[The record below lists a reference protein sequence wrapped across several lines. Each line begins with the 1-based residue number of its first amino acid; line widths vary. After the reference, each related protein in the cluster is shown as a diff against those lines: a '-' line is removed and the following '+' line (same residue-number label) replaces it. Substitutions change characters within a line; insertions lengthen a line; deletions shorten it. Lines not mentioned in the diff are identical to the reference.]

1 MDTHLIRLSS
11 PIGAG
16 FGRVDRNEVLS
27 ALPDG
32 SQITTELH
40 INLLHLSESDPQ
52 FWHRAVSTI
61 QAEVETWRSTW
72 IHTEMTSHSS
82 VFAFAP
88 IPLLMVL
95 GRALGEH
102 HPCDL
107 YQRHRTPPTW
117 CWPSDVHSA
126 PPLDIEVRR
135 PPGRVRGQHAI
146 ALLSL
151 SGSVD
156 HQTALDAA
164 RARGAEGDIGVWEV
178 AASGSAVDIIKSPEH
193 IHTFWQKW
201 REALGHIHDKLG
213 DQGEVHVF
221 PALPIPLAIEVGRR
235 MLPGADPTL
244 HIYDRDRL
252 CGSHGQH
259 YRLSF
264 VGGNVQFLDHRETSM
279 KLPID
284 LKKRLRAA
292 IEDAVGHRVDWLRMQ
307 WTDAGLKSSS
317 INWDRDVEVLANS
330 VVEEAAKQPIKLV
343 HLVEGMATELPKNQ
357 AFRDLLPEI
366 KNWSEAR
373 QSGVGP
379 SPTVAATLPAQ
390 RVLLLL
396 GAVADDATR
405 IGVSQEFRDIPVK
418 LRASPLRGQLTIE
431 QIHSTRWDDLRS
443 ALLAHKPQ
451 WVHLAGHGER
461 GSGWELIGPDG
472 GGESVAPEVLEA
484 LFSLHRTSVNLVVLN
499 FCESGEAARLISR
512 HITYVFGHSKSILD
526 PAARQ
531 FGVDFFEA
539 LFEGKDIPSAFAL
552 ARVTLL
558 QKYPDQAKIPR
569 LFKDGEDITPPL

>member
-1 MDTHLIRLSS
+1 
-11 PIGAG
+11 
-16 FGRVDRNEVLS
+16 
-27 ALPDG
+27 
-32 SQITTELH
+32 
-40 INLLHLSESDPQ
+40 
-52 FWHRAVSTI
+52 
-61 QAEVETWRSTW
+61 
-72 IHTEMTSHSS
+72 
-82 VFAFAP
+82 
-88 IPLLMVL
+88 
-95 GRALGEH
+95 
-102 HPCDL
+102 
-107 YQRHRTPPTW
+107 
-117 CWPSDVHSA
+117 
-126 PPLDIEVRR
+126 
-135 PPGRVRGQHAI
+135 
-146 ALLSL
+146 
-151 SGSVD
+151 
-156 HQTALDAA
+156 
-164 RARGAEGDIGVWEV
+164 
-178 AASGSAVDIIKSPEH
+178 
-193 IHTFWQKW
+193 
-201 REALGHIHDKLG
+201 
-213 DQGEVHVF
+213 
-221 PALPIPLAIEVGRR
+221 
-235 MLPGADPTL
+235 
-244 HIYDRDRL
+244 
-252 CGSHGQH
+252 
-259 YRLSF
+259 
-264 VGGNVQFLDHRETSM
+264 
-279 KLPID
+279 
-284 LKKRLRAA
+284 
-292 IEDAVGHRVDWLRMQ
+292 MQ

-343 HLVEGMATELPKNQ
+343 HLVERMATKLPENLT
-357 AFRDLLPEI
+357 FRDLLPEI

-379 SPTVAATLPAQ
+379 SPTGAATLPAQ

-418 LRASPLRGQLTIE
+418 LRASPLRGQLTIA

-569 LFKDGEDITPPL
+569 LFKDGEDITPLLP